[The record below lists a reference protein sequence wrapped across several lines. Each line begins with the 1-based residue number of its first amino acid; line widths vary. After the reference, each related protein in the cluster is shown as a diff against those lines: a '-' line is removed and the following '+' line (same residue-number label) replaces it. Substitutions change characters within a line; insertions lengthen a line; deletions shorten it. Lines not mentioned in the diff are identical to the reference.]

1 MSRVLLD
8 TSAYSALFRNHQGVK
23 LSLQECGDII
33 LTPVVLGEIRSG
45 FLGGSRPQANELE
58 LADFLSSGRVSVLP
72 IDEETSQRYAVI
84 LHGLRRAGTPINSN
98 DIWIA
103 ASAMQYGLTVR
114 TTDKDFE
121 RVPQIMTMCFD
132 SKG

>member
-23 LSLQECGDII
+23 LALQECGDII
-33 LTPVVLGEIRSG
+33 LSPVVLGEIRSG

-58 LADFLSSGRVSVLP
+58 LAEFLSSDRVSVLP

-84 LHGLRRAGTPINSN
+84 LHGLRQAGTPINSN

-103 ASAMQYGLTVR
+103 ATAMQHGLTVL

>member
-23 LSLQECGDII
+23 LALQECGDII

-103 ASAMQYGLTVR
+103 ASAMQHGLTVL

>member
-23 LSLQECGDII
+23 LALQECGDII

-103 ASAMQYGLTVR
+103 ASAMQYGLTVL